1 MKIMK
6 IIEKNIKNICKI
18 DFVIQGNMIYTN
30 VAYYIGKDKK
40 KQYRNTISFDEGK
53 DLVKRIENDVKLRP
67 FFVARGIVGFIVN
80 GAIVTQNKFNEE
92 LKKLHE
98 EESKKESEKESTK
111 KPANR
116 ELKKILIDPEADKS
130 PKYATVFY
138 KGEEP
143 KNMSKEQLKK
153 EILKYCKEKNIKDSE
168 ILFKKKIIKRKK
180 KIIKGK
186 SEKSP
191 NKKYTAKEEKSSRK
205 KIVKGITIG
214 TGMAVA
220 SLAVILGGYK
230 LSHSSKEGSINFAVI
245 DKQTVSFNDQPQD
258 NIEQFIKE
266 ALAKQEQN
274 RKEIE
279 QEISKE
285 KEETQENIAEQEKQ
299 NETVKVPTNKQNTNT
314 NGSQQNSKTPG
325 SLTTPEDSQTVNDTL
340 NLDAQDSIPNTSNNN
355 SLPNN
360 FNQQIEQ
367 DIEEGNKKLAEDLNN
382 WGITTNQ
389 PNQETTNKMPGI
401 EDTGIE
407 PVKPDDVTE
416 VVEVQNSYERQAQ
429 QIIDDMANH
438 SYETEETSTRL
449 NR

>member
-1 MKIMK
+1 MKLTKENMI
-6 IIEKNIKNICKI
+6 NIREI
-18 DFVIQGNMIYTN
+18 DFVIKENIPYTN
-30 VAYYIGKDKK
+30 VVCHMDKNM
-40 KQYRNTISFDEGK
+40 QYRTTFSLEEGQN
-53 DLVKRIENDVKLRP
+53 LVKTIQNDVKLKP
-67 FFVARGIVGFIVN
+67 MFVAKGKIRFIVN
-80 GAIVTQNKFNEE
+80 GDIVNQEEFNKE
-92 LKKLHE
+92 LKKLNKKN
-98 EESKKESEKESTK
+98 SKKKSKK
-111 KPANR
+111 KPTNNK
-116 ELKKILIDPEADKS
+116 LKQIIIDPKADES
-130 PKYATVFY
+130 QSEYATVFY
-138 KGEEP
+138 KGEKP
-143 KNMSKEQLKK
+143 KNMSKEQVKK
-153 EILKYCKEKNIKDSE
+153 EILKYCKEKNIEDSE
-168 ILFKKKIIKRKK
+168 MLFKKKIIKM
-180 KIIKGK
+180 K

-191 NKKYTAKEEKSSRK
+191 NKKHTAKEEKSSRK

-245 DKQTVSFNDQPQD
+245 DKQILSFNDQPQD
-258 NIEQFIKE
+258 SIDQFIKK

-285 KEETQENIAEQEKQ
+285 KEETIEKMEEQGKQ
-299 NETVKVPTNKQNTNT
+299 DETVKVPTNKQNTNT

-325 SLTTPEDSQTVNDTL
+325 SLTTAEDSQTVNDTL
-340 NLDAQDSIPNTSNNN
+340 NLDAQDSIPNTSNTPNNN

-407 PVKPDDVTE
+407 SVKPEDVTE